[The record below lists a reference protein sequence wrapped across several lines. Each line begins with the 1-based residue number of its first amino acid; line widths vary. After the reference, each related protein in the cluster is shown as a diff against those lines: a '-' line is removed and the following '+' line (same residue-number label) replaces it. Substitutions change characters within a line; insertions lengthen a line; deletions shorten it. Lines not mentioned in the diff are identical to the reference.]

1 MPLTPYFFLYSYSN
15 NTTFLDNKILH
26 YYIFSI
32 SNFVLEK
39 NGWLLF
45 SWGHSFLVSTQIL
58 FISQFYS
65 FFYNIINIH
74 LLNKKVEIDF
84 LLTHKSKLFIIA
96 CTIQLLFFWFFSSAG
111 STIFFSLQNNILSIV
126 VSYVF
131 SSLLY
136 YYYIQELKFYYKY
149 NINWIVFDD
158 FRFYGIFVIMISTFT
173 IINFLIFLIIDA
185 TNLEYFELIFKAF
198 ILTFCAT
205 FLFFSTIKLS

>member
-1 MPLTPYFFLYSYSN
+1 M
-15 NTTFLDNKILH
+15 
-26 YYIFSI
+26 
-32 SNFVLEK
+32 
-39 NGWLLF
+39 
-45 SWGHSFLVSTQIL
+45 
-58 FISQFYS
+58 QF
-65 FFYNIINIH
+65 
-74 LLNKKVEIDF
+74 LNKKIEIDF

-158 FRFYGIFVIMISTFT
+158 FKFYGIFVIMITTFT
-173 IINFLIFLIIDA
+173 IINFLIFLLIDA
-185 TNLEYFELIFKAF
+185 SNLEYFELIFKVF

-205 FLFFSTIKLS
+205 FLFFSTIKLSSIFLKKKSSFNYL

>member
-1 MPLTPYFFLYSYSN
+1 M
-15 NTTFLDNKILH
+15 
-26 YYIFSI
+26 
-32 SNFVLEK
+32 
-39 NGWLLF
+39 
-45 SWGHSFLVSTQIL
+45 
-58 FISQFYS
+58 QF
-65 FFYNIINIH
+65 
-74 LLNKKVEIDF
+74 LNKKIEIDF

-185 TNLEYFELIFKAF
+185 TNLEYFEHIFKAF

-205 FLFFSTIKLS
+205 FLFFSTIKLSSIFLKKKSSFNYL